1 MAYLI
6 ETNNPYMKEVYRLAK
21 RVASTSSTIL
31 ILGESGT
38 GKEVLAKYIHFQ
50 SNRKGPFV
58 AINCAAIPEEL
69 LEAELFGYEKGA
81 FTGAIKS
88 KPGKF
93 EIANEGTLFLDEIG
107 ELSSKLQAK
116 LLRVLQEKEVE
127 RLGGNSP
134 IKVEVRIIAATNKD
148 LEKEVKEGTFREDL
162 YFRLNVIPIKVPP
175 LRERKEDIP
184 LFINFF
190 LRKICEREGIPLK
203 RLSDKAL
210 KKLMEYNFPGNVR
223 ELENMIE
230 RLVILTEKDI
240 ITEEDLFYPFYDHFR
255 STKTLET
262 KETLTNSRKET
273 NFLKDKTSNV
283 SEKSSFKETSIAL
296 PTLTEKGID
305 LNKLI
310 REIEMFYLKE
320 ALELS
325 KGIKARAAQLLN
337 LNRTTFI
344 EKLKKYN
351 LV

>member
-1 MAYLI
+1 MTYLI
-6 ETNNPYMKEVYRLAK
+6 ETRNPYMQEIYKLAK
-21 RVASTSSTIL
+21 RIAPTSSTVL

-38 GKEVLAKYIHFQ
+38 GKEVLAKYIHYN
-50 SNRKGPFV
+50 SKRNGPFV

-93 EIANEGTLFLDEIG
+93 EIANGGTLFLDEIG
-107 ELSSKLQAK
+107 ELSLKLQAK

-148 LEKEVKEGTFREDL
+148 LEKEVEKGKFREDL
-162 YFRLNVIPIKVPP
+162 YFRLNVIPIKIPP

-184 LFINFF
+184 LFVTFF
-190 LRKICEREGIPLK
+190 LKKICEREGIPLK
-203 RLSDKAL
+203 KISDKAL
-210 KKLMEYNFPGNVR
+210 KKLIEYDFPGNVR

-230 RLVILTEKDI
+230 RLVILTEKEM
-240 ITEEDLFYPFYDHFR
+240 ITEKDLFYPFYHQFKYTQTIHTKER
-255 STKTLET
+255 LSSKEEKILTSTKDLSEV
-262 KETLTNSRKET
+262 SVA
-273 NFLKDKTSNV
+273 DKTL
-283 SEKSSFKETSIAL
+283 KL
-296 PTLTEKGID
+296 PDLTETGVD
-305 LNKLI
+305 LNQIIK
-310 REIEMFYLKE
+310 EIEIFYLKK

-325 KGIKARAAQLLN
+325 RGIKAKAAQLLN

-344 EKLKKYN
+344 EKLKKYK